1 VLQAS
6 TLIFSL
12 PRIHAIERAVL
23 NGILWSKR
31 DGCTGSDFAM
41 WGTGAY
47 VMSRRGMHEFITR
60 HMPVMLHSNVQEA
73 EQFCVNLDLRAATS
87 CTIADHWVFDMDN
100 VYYSHIPLMLPV
112 AAIAAGSTVQSEL
125 GSSNM
130 QPEQYESVV
139 ASVQHLKRLGILT
152 DAIDQTKLL
161 QALQY
166 TQQHRLTATAQNELS
181 RYILI
186 PDLGIDAQHVN
197 VTQTG
202 VLLDIPAYDVT
213 TLEARQQFYI
223 QVAASD
229 EWSSR
234 LWRTQL
240 ESYMHK
246 CQRAGISAP
255 VTQSLQSGTA
265 QVHVLI
271 AISRQL
277 RGFTIPANVDDAG
290 IANVAER
297 FCKEIRGYLNIREV
311 LQCITVLQQCIQD
324 AISHVSD

>member
-73 EQFCVNLDLRAATS
+73 EQLDLRAATS

-112 AAIAAGSTVQSEL
+112 AAIAAGSTVQTEL

-130 QPEQYESVV
+130 QPEQYQSVK
-139 ASVQHLKRLGILT
+139 ASITHLQKVGILT
-152 DAIDQTKLL
+152 HEIDQHKLM
-161 QALQY
+161 QVLQY
-166 TQQHRLTATAQNELS
+166 TRQQHLRATTQDELS

-186 PDLGIDAQHVN
+186 PDLGIDAQHAN

-213 TLEARQQFYI
+213 QAAAREVFYEH
-223 QVAASD
+223 VSALD

-240 ESYMHK
+240 KSYMHK
-246 CQRAGISAP
+246 CQRADNRAP
-255 VTQSLQSGTA
+255 VTQSLQSSTS

-277 RGFTIPANVDDAG
+277 RGFVIPANADIGLMQA
-290 IANVAER
+290 VAEH
-297 FCKEIRGYLNIREV
+297 FCEGIRGYMSKKEV
-311 LQCITVLQQCIQD
+311 LQCISVLQSCMQD
-324 AISHVSD
+324 AVQHVAADST